1 MVARTFFAFD
11 NDALLDNTTGNG
23 IINNSATPDGRT
35 FVYSSGDGVEV
46 TLDDTAG
53 DMDTFEDGA
62 AAGHVITD
70 GGGLVANGQTVE
82 SESVIELRAL
92 DVNGD
97 EVGPTITIYVFS
109 QGGVTGDVWGFSSD
123 GELVDG
129 TTYVK
134 TGGSNAG
141 SSVYDDFIACFAE
154 GTRVKSRDGFVRVED
169 IEVGQMLWTQDAG
182 YQPVKWT
189 SSATVEGKGNF
200 APVVFAPGSVGNA
213 EELIVSQQHRMWLSD
228 PSLELLFDAP
238 DIFVPAKHLVGL
250 PGVELRP
257 TEQITYCHF
266 MFDKHHVV
274 LANGALSESFFLGDS
289 ALSTLESNAKIELL
303 SLFPSLREG
312 IDSFGGTSAMTL
324 NAKEAK
330 VLRAALAA

>member
-1 MVARTFFAFD
+1 MVARTFFAID
-11 NDALLDNTTGNG
+11 NDALLDTTTGVG
-23 IINNSATPDGRT
+23 ITNNSSTPDGRT
-35 FVYSSGDGVEV
+35 FVFSGGSGAQV

-53 DMDTFEDGA
+53 SEDVFEDGS

-70 GGGLVANGQTVE
+70 GGGLVADGQTVE
-82 SESVIELRAL
+82 SESVIMLQAT
-92 DVNGD
+92 DAAGAP
-97 EVGPTITIYVFS
+97 VGPVITIYVLS
-109 QGGVTGDVWGFSSD
+109 QGGDFNDVWGFATD
-123 GELVDG
+123 TPLVDG
-129 TTYVK
+129 TTYIKVDGDN
-134 TGGSNAG
+134 GGSSEYG
-141 SSVYDDFIACFAE
+141 DFVACFAE
-154 GTRVKSRDGFVRVED
+154 GTLIKSRDGFVRVED

-182 YQPVKWT
+182 YQPVKWV

-200 APVVFAPGSVGNA
+200 APVVFAPGAVGNIQ
-213 EELIVSQQHRMWLSD
+213 ELVVSQQHRMWMSD
-228 PSLELLFDAP
+228 PSLELLFDAA

-289 ALSTLESNAKIELL
+289 ALSTLESNARIELL

-312 IDSFGGTSAMTL
+312 IDAFGGTSAVTL

-330 VLRAALAA
+330 VLRAAIAA